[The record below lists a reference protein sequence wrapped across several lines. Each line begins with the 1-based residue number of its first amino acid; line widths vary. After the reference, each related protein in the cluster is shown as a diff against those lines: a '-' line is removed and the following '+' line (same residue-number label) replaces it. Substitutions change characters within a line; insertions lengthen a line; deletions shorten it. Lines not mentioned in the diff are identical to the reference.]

1 MNLLE
6 SIRVA
11 FDALR
16 ANKLRSFLTMLGVI
30 IGVASVIIMISIVQG
45 ARQKVV
51 KDFESDGSNLLFAFY
66 NPKHDSNGGHGS
78 FSGLKLNDIRAIE
91 QRLGSIK
98 VIVPNADT
106 GARFENG
113 KKNYNGTMAGVTERY
128 PEVNSLKMAQ
138 GRFIGEKDTA
148 HWSKICVIG
157 DRIRNELFGK
167 GVDPLGQQIVINL
180 NGERVPYTVVGLLE
194 YKGKGA
200 FGQPSED
207 EKVYIPLDAYQKRMT
222 GTEEIAGLTAR
233 ASDGVSV
240 ETAADEVFAVLRSRH
255 PQNAQD
261 FVVDTQER
269 VLQQIDS
276 FLLVFQLILG
286 GVGGLSLLVGGIGIM
301 NIMLVSVTE
310 RTREIGIRKAVGAK
324 RGDILLQFV
333 TESMTVSGVGGI
345 IGVAFGYGV
354 SRLIGMAAGDK
365 LPTFV
370 PPWAALLGFG
380 FAVGVGM
387 FFGIYPAFQAAK
399 LDPITALRYE

>member
-1 MNLLE
+1 MNVLDSVRLALE
-6 SIRVA
+6 
-11 FDALR
+11 ALN

-51 KDFESDGSNLLFAFY
+51 KDFQSDGANLLFAFY
-66 NPKHDSNGGHGS
+66 APKRDSNGRRGS
-78 FSGLKLNDIRAIE
+78 FAGLRLEDIRAIE
-91 QRLGSIK
+91 RRLGSIR
-98 VIVPNADT
+98 VIVPNADMP
-106 GARFENG
+106 AKFENG
-113 KKNYNGTMAGVTERY
+113 KKNYSGTMVGVTDRY
-128 PEVNSLKMAQ
+128 PDVNAIKIAE
-138 GRFIGEKDTA
+138 GRFVEETDSA
-148 HWSKICVIG
+148 DWSKICVIG
-157 DRIRNELFGK
+157 DKIRGELFGK
-167 GVDPLGQQIVINL
+167 DVDPVGKQIVVNL
-180 NGERVPYTVVGLLE
+180 NGDRVPYTVVGLLQ
-194 YKGKGA
+194 YKGKGS

-207 EKVYIPLDAYQKRMT
+207 EKIYIPLASYQKRMT
-222 GTEEIAGLTAR
+222 GTEEINGLTAR
-233 ASDGVSV
+233 AADGVSS
-240 ETAADEVFAVLRSRH
+240 EIAADEVFAVLKSRH

-261 FVVDTQER
+261 FVVDTQEGLLQR
-269 VLQQIDS
+269 LDGVLMI
-276 FLLVFQLILG
+276 FQLILG

-333 TESMTVSGVGGI
+333 TESMTVSGVGGL

-354 SRLIGMAAGDK
+354 SKLVGAVAGEN

-387 FFGIYPAFQAAK
+387 FFGIYPAFRAAK
-399 LDPITALRYE
+399 LDPINALRYE